1 MDLIDLDRIQH
12 AYQIIRQSEHF
23 TRTCLLKDQQNIKGS
38 SFCNSGASTLCFK
51 LENQQVTGSYKI
63 RGVIVMLHKLHQ
75 QQKNQT
81 VISMSAGNFGRSFAF
96 LTSKLNIPCV
106 IAMPDT
112 VPQDRIK
119 AIEGFGASV
128 SLVPKQ
134 QLQQFVDQ
142 KAEKENM
149 KFCHP
154 FDDLSLFEGLGVAV
168 LLTVARIWIDWIGDT
183 GRSARC

>member
-1 MDLIDLDRIQH
+1 MDLVSLEKIQN
-12 AYQIIRQSEHF
+12 AYKIIQESEYF
-23 TRTCLLKDQQNIKGS
+23 TRTSLLKDQQNIKGS
-38 SFCNSGASTLCFK
+38 ELSHTKATSVCFK

-63 RGVIVMLHKLHQ
+63 RGVIVMLDKLAK
-75 QQKNQT
+75 QQKDQR

-96 LTSKLNIPCV
+96 LTSKLHIPCV

-112 VPQDRIK
+112 APQDRIK

-128 SLVPKQ
+128 NLVPKT
-134 QLQQFVDQ
+134 QLQQFVDE

-154 FDDLSLFEGLGVAV
+154 FDDVSLFEG
-168 LLTVARIWIDWIGDT
+168 
-183 GRSARC
+183 